1 MNSINYKNNKMTY
14 VKGADLMDYISGPSS
29 RHAPIDTVATGLKL
43 AIFSVLELD
52 IISSSQSSTSSF
64 LYPTKHIITS
74 NIPIMSQVTTSSTHI
89 TTKVLGDQ
97 PISLA
102 NLSVLDADKL
112 AANDP
117 SERAKLMKA
126 AQSLGFFYLSV
137 GSASEHVRKGL
148 QTSYEACNEYF
159 KLPADEKMKFFRA
172 NVDRG

>member
-1 MNSINYKNNKMTY
+1 
-14 VKGADLMDYISGPSS
+14 
-29 RHAPIDTVATGLKL
+29 
-43 AIFSVLELD
+43 
-52 IISSSQSSTSSF
+52 
-64 LYPTKHIITS
+64 
-74 NIPIMSQVTTSSTHI
+74 MSQVTTTSTHI

-117 SERAKLMKA
+117 SERANLMKA

-137 GSASEHVRKGL
+137 GSASEHVSKGL